1 MNFTK
6 FRTKPY
12 NYLLAVFVV
21 VVLAAVGIALPG
33 RQAVQSIELEQPVQQ
48 VQQEAQSEPVNNATA
63 VKSHTIV
70 EGETLGAIAEK
81 YGIDVDTIIGANPDV
96 DETNLHPGDKLVI
109 LPQKGVLYTTDMG
122 DTLWSIANTYGIDV
136 AAIMRANNKT
146 SEDLTVGEKLFL
158 PGAKPAKKTETM
170 VARAEYPVSRDAAS
184 VSRFYWPAHG
194 ELSSRF
200 GYRWGRLHAGID
212 IANDIGTPV
221 SAAMSGRV
229 TYAGW
234 ESGYGYTIVIEHS
247 RGYET
252 LYGHL
257 SGFAVGTGQYVR
269 AGQVIAYMGNT
280 GNSTGPHV
288 HFEVHKNGGL
298 IDPLTVLP

>member
-1 MNFTK
+1 MHLTE
-6 FRTKPY
+6 FRTRPY
-12 NYLLAVFVV
+12 RYLLTAAVV
-21 VVLAAVGIALPG
+21 VMLAAAGMTLPG
-33 RQAVQSIELEQPVQQ
+33 RQNTPPVELEQPLEQDT
-48 VQQEAQSEPVNNATA
+48 QSEAAQDTNTNA
-63 VKSHTIV
+63 VKSHTIA
-70 EGETLGAIAEK
+70 EGETLGSIAEQ
-81 YGIDVDTIIGANPDV
+81 YGIDVDTLVGANPGV
-96 DETNLHPGDKLVI
+96 DETNLQPGDKLVI
-109 LPQKGVLYTTDMG
+109 LPQKGVLYTTDAG
-122 DTLWSIANTYGIDV
+122 DTLWSIANAFGVDMAV
-136 AAIMRANNKT
+136 IMQANNRA

-158 PGAKPAKKTETM
+158 PGAKPAKKTEAM
-170 VARAEYPVSRDAAS
+170 VARAEYPVSRNAAS
-184 VSRFYWPAHG
+184 ISRFYWPARG
-194 ELSSRF
+194 ELSSPF

-221 SAAMSGRV
+221 SAAMPGRI

-269 AGQVIAYMGNT
+269 AGQVIGYMGNT

-288 HFEVHKNGGL
+288 HFEVHKNGNL